1 MFYVEKVINHHDTMK
16 KFFYYW
22 QICCETREW
31 CSEYVL
37 NHVALW
43 NILKFNKGIDEFKV
57 DFHYLAAPEQSRM
70 FLMDLKQLVLKQLK
84 GIIAARSDYCSW

>member
-1 MFYVEKVINHHDTMK
+1 
-16 KFFYYW
+16 
-22 QICCETREW
+22 
-31 CSEYVL
+31 
-37 NHVALW
+37 VALW

-84 GIIAARSDYCSW
+84 GIIAARSDYCS